1 MRLSGILMSI
11 SSLPS
16 DYGIG
21 DFGRDAY
28 EFVDISHDM
37 GFKIWQLLPLNPLG
51 YGNSPYQ
58 PYSSFAGEELYIS
71 PYLLY
76 EDGLLDKLPDK
87 IKQTNTIDYPKVRK
101 YKDKILKEAY
111 NNFKKKKL
119 YEEKSYIDFLNF
131 DFVYNYAVFMTFKKF
146 NNLQCWNNW
155 NFDMKYWIKDKKA
168 DLSKFK
174 DDINYEIFI
183 QYIFY
188 TQWMKLKKYAN
199 NKGLKIMG
207 DIPIYVGLDS
217 LDVWQNQK
225 SFMLN
230 KNGNPKFIAGVPPDC
245 FAKKGQRW
253 GNPLYDWDYLQEH
266 DFDFWIKRLDYSS
279 KLYDILRIDHFRGF
293 DTYWKIN
300 ARNKTAIKGQWIE
313 APGYELFKLIQ
324 KKFPH
329 LEIVAEDLGDLRKEG
344 AKLRDDFNLKGMKI
358 LQFVFEP
365 KETNNNFEDKKNLII
380 YTGTHDNQTVVGF
393 YQSKDKDEQ
402 KEIVE
407 YFQKHNYD
415 TKDIASGFVQMCL
428 ESIADYAIL
437 PVQDIMGLDDN
448 YRMNT
453 PGTLGDHNWT
463 FKLTDFE
470 DLKKRTDYIH
480 TLLEKTNR
488 L

>member
-1 MRLSGILMSI
+1 
-11 SSLPS
+11 
-16 DYGIG
+16 
-21 DFGRDAY
+21 
-28 EFVDISHDM
+28 
-37 GFKIWQLLPLNPLG
+37 
-51 YGNSPYQ
+51 
-58 PYSSFAGEELYIS
+58 
-71 PYLLY
+71 
-76 EDGLLDKLPDK
+76 
-87 IKQTNTIDYPKVRK
+87 
-101 YKDKILKEAY
+101 
-111 NNFKKKKL
+111 
-119 YEEKSYIDFLNF
+119 
-131 DFVYNYAVFMTFKKF
+131 
-146 NNLQCWNNW
+146 
-155 NFDMKYWIKDKKA
+155 
-168 DLSKFK
+168 
-174 DDINYEIFI
+174 
-183 QYIFY
+183 
-188 TQWMKLKKYAN
+188 
-199 NKGLKIMG
+199 MG

-324 KKFPH
+324 KKFPN

-415 TKDIASGFVQMCL
+415 TKDISTGFLQMCL

-437 PVQDIMGLDDN
+437 PVQDIMGLDDSC
-448 YRMNT
+448 RMNT

-463 FKLTDFE
+463 FKLTDFKE
-470 DLKKRTDYIH
+470 FKKRTGYIH

>member
-1 MRLSGILMSI
+1 MRTSGILLAI
-11 SSLPS
+11 SSLNS
-16 DYGIG
+16 KYGVG
-21 DFGRDAY
+21 DFGKEAY
-28 EFVDISHDM
+28 KFVDIIQKT
-37 GFKIWQLLPLNPLG
+37 GFTIWQLLPLNPLG

-58 PYSSFAGEELYIS
+58 PYSSQAGDEIYIS
-71 PYLLY
+71 PDLLY
-76 EDGLLDKLPDK
+76 EQGLLKKKPKTLENNRVDYEKARKLK
-87 IKQTNTIDYPKVRK
+87 AE
-101 YKDKILKEAY
+101 ILKEALK
-111 NNFKKKKL
+111 NFKKDKD
-119 YEEKSYIDFLNF
+119 YEEFIKF
-131 DFVYNYAVFMTFKKF
+131 DFVYKYAVFLTLKKA
-146 NNLQCWNNW
+146 NNLNIWNKWDKEQKNW
-155 NFDMKYWIKDKKA
+155 IVDRKL
-168 DLSKFK
+168 DLSKYNEG
-174 DDINYEIFI
+174 IEYEMFV
-183 QYIFY
+183 QYMFY
-188 TQWMKLKKYAN
+188 KQWTALKKYAN
-199 NKGLKIMG
+199 SKGIRIMG
-207 DIPIYVGLDS
+207 DIPFYVGLDS
-217 LDVWQNQK
+217 LDVWENQK
-225 SFMLN
+225 SFLLN
-230 KNGNPKFIAGVPPDC
+230 KNGNPKFIAGVPPDYFC
-245 FAKKGQRW
+245 KDGQRW
-253 GNPLYDWDYLQEH
+253 GNPIYDWKYLKEH
-266 DFDFWIKRLDYSS
+266 NYDFWIKRIEYNS

-415 TKDIASGFVQMCL
+415 TKDISTGFLQMCL

>member
-101 YKDKILKEAY
+101 YKSKILKEAY

-131 DFVYNYAVFMTFKKF
+131 DFVYNYAVFMTFKKL

-155 NFDMKYWIKDKKA
+155 NLDMKNWIKDKKA

-313 APGYELFKLIQ
+313 APGYKLFKLIQ

>member
-21 DFGRDAY
+21 DFGKEAY
-28 EFVDISHDM
+28 DFVDISCAM

-76 EDGLLDKLPDK
+76 QDGLLKKLPEK
-87 IKQTNTIDYPKVRK
+87 IKQSNHIDYTRVRR
-101 YKDKILKEAY
+101 YKDDILRKAY
-111 NNFKKKKL
+111 NNFKEKKL
-119 YEEKSYIDFLNF
+119 YKEQSYLEFLNF
-131 DFVYNYAVFMTFKKF
+131 DFVYDYAVFMTFKKV
-146 NNLQCWNNW
+146 NDMQCWNNW
-155 NFDMKYWIKDKKA
+155 NLEMKNWIKDKKA
-168 DLSKFK
+168 DLSKYE

-199 NKGLKIMG
+199 DKGLKIMG

-230 KNGNPKFIAGVPPDC
+230 KNGNPKFIAGVPPD
-245 FAKKGQRW
+245 FFSKKGQRW
-253 GNPLYDWDYLQEH
+253 GNPIYDWDYIQKNN
-266 DFDFWIKRLDYSS
+266 FDFWIKRLDYNS
-279 KLYDILRIDHFRGF
+279 KLYDIIRIDHFRGF

-300 ARNKTAIKGQWIE
+300 ARNKTAMKGQWVE
-313 APGYELFKLIQ
+313 APGHQLFSLIQ

-329 LEIVAEDLGDLRKEG
+329 LEIVAEDLGDLRKEVEE
-344 AKLRDDFNLKGMKI
+344 LRDDFNLKGMKI

-365 KETNNNFEDKKNLII
+365 NENNNNFKDRKNMII
-380 YTGTHDNQTVVGF
+380 YTGTHDNQTIEGF
-393 YQSKDKDEQ
+393 YKSKDKVEQ
-402 KEIVE
+402 RKIVD
-407 YFQKHNYD
+407 YFKKNHYD
-415 TKDIASGFVQMCL
+415 SKNISDCFVEMCL

-437 PVQDIMGLDDN
+437 PVQDIIGLDDN

-463 FKLTDFE
+463 FKLTDFKA
-470 DLKKRTDYIH
+470 LKDKTDYIH
-480 TLLEKTNR
+480 TLLEKTKR